1 MINTSFWS
9 VQFGTKFK
17 NKYLKVDKLASN
29 RARFSFILSSVAA
42 RVSKTSLLK
51 FSISREKELVG
62 MFSHINA
69 RINPNSM
76 QKAGEETITK
86 QLRL

>member
-1 MINTSFWS
+1 M
-9 VQFGTKFK
+9 
-17 NKYLKVDKLASN
+17 
-29 RARFSFILSSVAA
+29 AREILSPVAA
-42 RVSKTSLLK
+42 RVSKISLLK
-51 FSISREKELVG
+51 FSINRDKETAG

-76 QKAGEETITK
+76 QKAGEKTITK

>member
-9 VQFGTKFK
+9 VQFGTKLK
-17 NKYLKVDKLASN
+17 NKYLKVDELASN
-29 RARFSFILSSVAA
+29 RARFSFILSSVAV